1 MRGMTS
7 ASLSSLPVMAARDI
21 PAPIGST
28 ADLRQAL
35 GPGRRLAWIVGAIA
49 IGTVIAGLWNY
60 HLADGF
66 GRDVVA
72 ANTVGDTSVLST
84 MFGQL
89 GLTFGFAF
97 AWVAGLAATF
107 TACNCVVFAMLPGL
121 AATGDRAASRAAGLR
136 ALATFA
142 AGVILVGASYG
153 VFIGF
158 LGPNGA
164 QAFNTNEVRLAQ
176 AQAVFTVLGTVMLI
190 WGLIEFRVLDGLVNR
205 LSPLTRAF
213 FSQPQVRAG
222 FMGLLVGAFA
232 IGRPYPV
239 FRDLLNYA
247 AAAHSP
253 IYGALLMMLQGVGQ
267 ITVMVALFL
276 ILLFVFGKPLSRWV
290 RSKPH
295 QPVLV
300 TAIALVAGG
309 SYFIYYW
316 NLSFLFNIGGWGFKL
331 GWYQ

>member
-1 MRGMTS
+1 MTS
-7 ASLSSLPVMAARDI
+7 ASLSALPILAAREV
-21 PAPIGST
+21 PEAPGT
-28 ADLRQAL
+28 AADLSEVLATRRRLVWTVCAIAL
-35 GPGRRLAWIVGAIA
+35 GSA
-49 IGTVIAGLWNY
+49 IAGLWNY

-72 ANTVGDTSVLST
+72 AHTVGDTDVLSG

-136 ALATFA
+136 ALATFSS
-142 AGVILVGASYG
+142 GVMLVGAAYG
-153 VFIGF
+153 IFVGF
-158 LGPNGA
+158 LGPKGA
-164 QAFNTNEVRLAQ
+164 QAFNDPAVRIAQ
-176 AQAVFTVLGTVMLI
+176 AQAVFTVLGMVMLI
-190 WGLIEFRVLDGLVNR
+190 WGLIEFRLLDPIVYR
-205 LSPLTRAF
+205 TSPLTRAF
-213 FSQPQVRAG
+213 FAQPQVRAG

-239 FRDLLNYA
+239 FRDLLSYA
-247 AAAHSP
+247 AAAHNP
-253 IYGALLMMLQGVGQ
+253 LYGALLMVLQGIGQ
-267 ITVMVALFL
+267 ITLMVALFL
-276 ILLFVFGKPLSRWV
+276 VLLFVLGKPLARWV
-290 RSKPH
+290 SNKPH

-316 NLSFLFNIGGWGFKL
+316 NLAFLFGIGSWGFKL